1 MRRKCGTGGII
12 KKLAN
17 GDIDYVQYANP
28 IASVVDILG
37 NQGGYNGV
45 GSSALS
51 YGIRGAAAGA
61 ALGPIGAGVGAGIG
75 AAVGGITAA
84 INKQKYMEEMRR
96 QKNNELSQRR
106 RIGASTVDVYPVHGS
121 STTDYYANGGIRSR
135 GGALIPLSKRAKL
148 AHGNTHEQGGIKV
161 EPNLEVEDQ
170 EVKVE
175 MPGYDV
181 WFSNRIGVGGK
192 TFAQHAQQI
201 AADYASNEQA
211 KRVGSMYSRG
221 SAERNI
227 QKLDSTVETL
237 AVVQDRINGRPN
249 RVAANGTIV
258 PYLDNIV
265 NAAVTANYP
274 TVPNLQRSVAY
285 ELPTTV
291 NVQDRIDSIE
301 SQVAGAQSGLQ
312 RSTSNS
318 ANLRG
323 NLVGLRTQAMQQL
336 DSVLVNKQ
344 NIEQE
349 LLARNVQNK
358 QAVTNSNVGITNQE
372 RLMQYERRTG
382 IAGEISANAANA
394 VEDARVQQLTENQE
408 RKDAAEI
415 ALLQNYYKT
424 YGIYDRTVNDDL
436 QLLMS
441 GKISVDEFR
450 KRMSAKNVPAPPS
463 TPPTGVQ
470 IGSADDLETVTNF
483 MYSRVR

>member
-1 MRRKCGTGGII
+1 
-12 KKLAN
+12 
-17 GDIDYVQYANP
+17 
-28 IASVVDILG
+28 
-37 NQGGYNGV
+37 
-45 GSSALS
+45 
-51 YGIRGAAAGA
+51 
-61 ALGPIGAGVGAGIG
+61 
-75 AAVGGITAA
+75 
-84 INKQKYMEEMRR
+84 
-96 QKNNELSQRR
+96 
-106 RIGASTVDVYPVHGS
+106 
-121 STTDYYANGGIRSR
+121 
-135 GGALIPLSKRAKL
+135 
-148 AHGNTHEQGGIKV
+148 
-161 EPNLEVEDQ
+161 
-170 EVKVE
+170 
-175 MPGYDV
+175 
-181 WFSNRIGVGGK
+181 
-192 TFAQHAQQI
+192 
-201 AADYASNEQA
+201 
-211 KRVGSMYSRG
+211 
-221 SAERNI
+221 
-227 QKLDSTVETL
+227 
-237 AVVQDRINGRPN
+237 
-249 RVAANGTIV
+249 
-258 PYLDNIV
+258 
-265 NAAVTANYP
+265 
-274 TVPNLQRSVAY
+274 
-285 ELPTTV
+285 
-291 NVQDRIDSIE
+291 
-301 SQVAGAQSGLQ
+301 
-312 RSTSNS
+312 
-318 ANLRG
+318 
-323 NLVGLRTQAMQQL
+323 MQQL

>member
-285 ELPTTV
+285 
-291 NVQDRIDSIE
+291 
-301 SQVAGAQSGLQ
+301 
-312 RSTSNS
+312 
-318 ANLRG
+318 
-323 NLVGLRTQAMQQL
+323 
-336 DSVLVNKQ
+336 
-344 NIEQE
+344 
-349 LLARNVQNK
+349 
-358 QAVTNSNVGITNQE
+358 
-372 RLMQYERRTG
+372 
-382 IAGEISANAANA
+382 
-394 VEDARVQQLTENQE
+394 
-408 RKDAAEI
+408 
-415 ALLQNYYKT
+415 
-424 YGIYDRTVNDDL
+424 
-436 QLLMS
+436 
-441 GKISVDEFR
+441 
-450 KRMSAKNVPAPPS
+450 
-463 TPPTGVQ
+463 
-470 IGSADDLETVTNF
+470 
-483 MYSRVR
+483 